1 MKRLSLLVTALALA
15 PAPVAACA
23 VCIDSPWGARGFTWP
38 FVVLMAAPFAVVAG
52 LAGVVY
58 GYVWRPR
65 QRRTTPDV
73 DGPS

>member
-1 MKRLSLLVTALALA
+1 MTRLSLLVTALALA

-58 GYVWRPR
+58 GYLRRPR
-65 QRRTTPDV
+65 QRRSTPDV